1 MDETRSD
8 FSELG
13 PLITLIGSR
22 QADSYILRK
31 ETNDWAS
38 KPTEIVSYNVEQAKK
53 DLKDLDYDVTKA
65 QKANFHKNAQA
76 NDKTSGQ
83 DQLRELIKKVYVQL
97 RERHVQTTQELKDLL
112 EMDDLSSLTALL
124 ERMTIFVK
132 ERYYL
137 KSLEKDEL
145 TSARNKLL
153 ELMLQSEGP
162 FNK

>member
-1 MDETRSD
+1 
-8 FSELG
+8 
-13 PLITLIGSR
+13 
-22 QADSYILRK
+22 
-31 ETNDWAS
+31 
-38 KPTEIVSYNVEQAKK
+38 
-53 DLKDLDYDVTKA
+53 
-65 QKANFHKNAQA
+65 
-76 NDKTSGQ
+76 
-83 DQLRELIKKVYVQL
+83 LRELIKKVYVQL

-132 ERYYL
+132 DRYYL

-162 FNK
+162 FTK